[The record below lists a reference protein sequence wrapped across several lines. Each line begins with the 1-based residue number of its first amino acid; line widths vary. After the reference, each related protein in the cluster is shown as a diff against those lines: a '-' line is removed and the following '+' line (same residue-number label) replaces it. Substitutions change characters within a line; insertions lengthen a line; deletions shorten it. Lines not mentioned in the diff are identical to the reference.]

1 MAKEENTH
9 VHVSSVSVPCVVSTD
24 VDGSGCCLVI
34 VTGELDELTKL
45 ISHVAIQSVAV

>member
-1 MAKEENTH
+1 MFMSALCLC
-9 VHVSSVSVPCVVSTD
+9 PCVVSTD